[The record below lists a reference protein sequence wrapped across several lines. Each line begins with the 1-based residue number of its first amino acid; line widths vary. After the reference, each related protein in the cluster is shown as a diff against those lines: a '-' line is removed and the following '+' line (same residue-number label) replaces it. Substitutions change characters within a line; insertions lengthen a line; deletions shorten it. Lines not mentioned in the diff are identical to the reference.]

1 MGSVTAQL
9 MPIVQVFTLGLFVN
23 MGLRLVCGQVNVG
36 WHHLSLLLSKL
47 IVTVK
52 EAVEC
57 EVDLSGVFCW
67 SDSEMTLWKI

>member
-1 MGSVTAQL
+1 MS
-9 MPIVQVFTLGLFVN
+9 
-23 MGLRLVCGQVNVG
+23 C
-36 WHHLSLLLSKL
+36 LLLFKL

-67 SDSEMTLWKI
+67 SNSELVLWWILHQRKKIECLGTKLS